1 MKWFIIQSKLGE
13 DINDRDRALELIDR
27 GKEILNYDEEVL
39 SRIDNDV
46 KNWIDV
52 NWK

>member
-1 MKWFIIQSKLGE
+1 MKWFILQSRLGE

-27 GKEILNYDEEVL
+27 GKEIINYDKNTL
-39 SRIDNDV
+39 SKINIDV
-46 KNWIDV
+46 QSWIDA